1 MTPGGV
7 WDANKIEVA
16 ALLKKNGKSVGV
28 LPLHY
33 AGSPSQFAAVWKL
46 QDAGTYEAVVY
57 AYDPGNGNTGMDGV
71 TVNLR

>member
-1 MTPGGV
+1 LTPGGV
-7 WDANKIEVA
+7 WDSNKIEVA

-33 AGSPSQFAAVWKL
+33 AGSPSQFSAVWKL

-57 AYDPGNGNTGMDGV
+57 TYDPGNGNTGMDSV

>member
-1 MTPGGV
+1 
-7 WDANKIEVA
+7 
-16 ALLKKNGKSVGV
+16 

-46 QDAGTYEAVVY
+46 QDAGIYEAIVY
-57 AYDPGNGNTGMDGV
+57 AYDPGNGNTGMDSV